1 MKVLVT
7 GGAGYIGSCTANNL
21 LDLGHEVTIIDNLS
35 SGNKNLVPKK
45 AKFYK
50 YSIQDKKKINNLLS
64 NNQFDI
70 IFHFAAYIDVNES
83 TAYPKKYFQNNYVN
97 SKIFFLCCKKHN
109 IKNVIFSSTA
119 AVYGNSSSKYVRESS
134 LTRPT
139 NPYAKSKLK
148 VEQFL
153 KNSNFF
159 NYIILRYFNVAG
171 SDILLRSGQNSKNKS
186 THLIKKLCEASLSS
200 IKNIEIYGDNYPSK
214 DGTAIRD
221 YIHVMDLAD
230 IHIKCAKYLL
240 INKKSHIFNCGYGN
254 GTSVKKVISC
264 FNKISKNKVRYLIS
278 KRRAGDVFCL
288 VANTIKIQKYLKW
301 KPAFNSITKIL
312 ISHLEWERKINK
324 TL

>member
-159 NYIILRYFNVAG
+159 NYIILR
-171 SDILLRSGQNSKNKS
+171 
-186 THLIKKLCEASLSS
+186 
-200 IKNIEIYGDNYPSK
+200 
-214 DGTAIRD
+214 
-221 YIHVMDLAD
+221 
-230 IHIKCAKYLL
+230 
-240 INKKSHIFNCGYGN
+240 
-254 GTSVKKVISC
+254 
-264 FNKISKNKVRYLIS
+264 
-278 KRRAGDVFCL
+278 
-288 VANTIKIQKYLKW
+288 
-301 KPAFNSITKIL
+301 
-312 ISHLEWERKINK
+312 
-324 TL
+324 